1 MSKTTNRSS
10 DSPIVSEMKTFAAVW
25 NELYEAQEFDN
36 MKFLAT
42 ETVQI
47 ANATSTDPS
56 PNAAGMI
63 VGRDAYFKGIYDT
76 FYGGPKGH
84 ESNLLVMD
92 YENWEYVSVGNDEKS
107 YYTIGKYFI
116 YWSDQSKQTT
126 VGVNCWLMKKVD
138 GEWLID
144 KVINN

>member
-1 MSKTTNRSS
+1 MNNTNHQSS
-10 DSPIVSEMKTFAAVW
+10 DSPIVHEMKAFAADW
-25 NELYEAQEFDN
+25 NELYEAQEFEN

-56 PNAAGMI
+56 PNPAGMI
-63 VGRDAYFKGIYDT
+63 VGRDAYFKGIHDT
-76 FYGGPKGH
+76 FYGGPNGN

-92 YENWEYVSVGNDEKS
+92 YENWEYVSVGNDEES

-116 YWSDQSKQTT
+116 YWSDQSKATT

-138 GEWLID
+138 GEWFID